1 MNKKRNEEEFIGLLN
16 VSSIPEEEN
25 KMHNVLPN
33 EFTQRLHI
41 KENIY
46 LDMGLIIFGS
56 LFVAVSSQ
64 IAFYLPFTPIPITG
78 QTFAVLFLGAVLGSK
93 KGGLSLALYILE
105 GMIGLPV
112 FAGGTGGMAVLFG
125 PTAGYLI
132 GFIPASI
139 LVGYLS
145 EKGFDRNWIPM
156 FFALF
161 LGLAVTYLFGVI
173 RLLSF
178 VDIERVFLVGIA
190 PFLVG
195 DVLKAG
201 MVMILIPSGW
211 RFLNKSK

>member
-1 MNKKRNEEEFIGLLN
+1 MQ
-16 VSSIPEEEN
+16 
-25 KMHNVLPN
+25 NVLSN
-33 EFTQRLHI
+33 EFTQRFHL

-64 IAFYLPFTPIPITG
+64 IAFYLPFTPIPVTG
-78 QTFAVLFLGAVLGSK
+78 QTFAVLFIGAVLGSRR
-93 KGGLSLALYILE
+93 GGLSLALYILE
-105 GMIGLPV
+105 GMVGLPV
-112 FAGGTGGMAVLFG
+112 FAGGTGGMAVLLG

-132 GFIPASI
+132 GFIPAAI

-161 LGLAVTYLFGVI
+161 LGLAVIYLFGVI

-178 VDIERVFLVGIA
+178 IDIEKVLLLGIA
-190 PFLVG
+190 PFLIG
-195 DVLKAG
+195 DILKTSMVL
-201 MVMILIPSGW
+201 ILIPSGW
-211 RFLNKSK
+211 KLLNKSK

>member
-1 MNKKRNEEEFIGLLN
+1 MQ
-16 VSSIPEEEN
+16 
-25 KMHNVLPN
+25 NVLSN
-33 EFTQRLHI
+33 EFTQRLRI

-46 LDMGLIIFGS
+46 LDVGLIIFGS
-56 LFVAVSSQ
+56 VFVAVSSQ
-64 IAFYLPFTPIPITG
+64 VAFYLPFSPIPITG
-78 QTFAVLFLGAVLGSK
+78 QTLAVLFIGAVLGSRR
-93 KGGLSLALYILE
+93 GGLSLALYVLE
-105 GMIGLPV
+105 GLIGLPV

-132 GFIPASI
+132 GFIPAAI

-145 EKGFDRNWIPM
+145 EKGFDRNWISM

-161 LGLAVTYLFGVI
+161 LGLTVIYLFGVF

-178 VDIERVFLVGIA
+178 VDYEKVFILGIT

-195 DVLKAG
+195 DAIKTV

-211 RFLNKSK
+211 KLLNKSKQRS

>member
-1 MNKKRNEEEFIGLLN
+1 MQ
-16 VSSIPEEEN
+16 
-25 KMHNVLPN
+25 NVLSN
-33 EFTQRLHI
+33 EFAQRLHI

-46 LDMGLIIFGS
+46 LDMWLIIFGS

-64 IAFYLPFTPIPITG
+64 VAFYLPFTPVPVTG
-78 QTFAVLFLGAVLGSK
+78 QTFAVLLIGAVLGSRR
-93 KGGLSLALYILE
+93 GGLSLALYVLE
-105 GMIGLPV
+105 GMLGLPV

-132 GFIPASI
+132 GFIPAAI
-139 LVGYLS
+139 LIGSLS

-161 LGLAVTYLFGVI
+161 LGLVVIYLFGVI

-178 VDIERVFLVGIA
+178 VGYEKVFLFGVA

-195 DVLKAG
+195 DVLKTG
-201 MVMILIPSGW
+201 MAMILIPSGW
-211 RFLNKSK
+211 KLLNKSK